1 MNPVKKVP
9 LPLSG
14 VMLGTLALGNLLQ
27 MPLTAGLQPA
37 GNTIRFIC
45 GLLAAV
51 MLVLLLLKLIMY
63 PKMFAEDMKNP
74 IMAGVAA
81 TFPMALMLFSV
92 YWKPVIKG
100 ASKVIWWIAIILQIV
115 LIIYFTAKF
124 IVKLDLKKVF
134 AAYFIIYA
142 GGTVSALT
150 GPAYENLKVGTVFF
164 WFGLITTAIL
174 LVIVTARYIKLPDVP
189 DPAKPIFCIYAAP
202 VALLTAG
209 YVDAVMPKN
218 LAFLKVLYIISLV
231 LYVIALIKALGCLK
245 LPFFPSYAAFTF
257 PFVISAIAAKKTM
270 ACSMNLGAPWPWL
283 KPVVIIETVI
293 AVIFVVYAIIRFAM
307 HIFGP
312 AKKEA

>member
-1 MNPVKKVP
+1 
-9 LPLSG
+9 
-14 VMLGTLALGNLLQ
+14 MLGTLALGNLLQ

-142 GGTVSALT
+142 GGTVSAPVNNEVRDEAVSALT
-150 GPAYENLKVGTVFF
+150 MLGFAPAPTQKVVMVILQDQPDLPVEQVVKLALKQ
-164 WFGLITTAIL
+164 
-174 LVIVTARYIKLPDVP
+174 IK
-189 DPAKPIFCIYAAP
+189 
-202 VALLTAG
+202 
-209 YVDAVMPKN
+209 
-218 LAFLKVLYIISLV
+218 
-231 LYVIALIKALGCLK
+231 
-245 LPFFPSYAAFTF
+245 
-257 PFVISAIAAKKTM
+257 
-270 ACSMNLGAPWPWL
+270 
-283 KPVVIIETVI
+283 
-293 AVIFVVYAIIRFAM
+293 
-307 HIFGP
+307 
-312 AKKEA
+312 